1 MKERKDLQHLS
12 DAELVAG
19 VDRLVQEHRVLTA
32 ELLAHIVEMDER
44 KLYRKHACSSMF
56 VYVTDRLH
64 LPEASAYK
72 HINVGRV
79 ARKFP
84 LIFDLLDAGDTHLSN
99 LVLLAPH
106 LNEDNH
112 RELLSAVRH
121 KSKRQVEIIVAER
134 FPKELV
140 PAPTI
145 ISIPLL
151 IAAGAAVQTHTRG
164 GGQEI

>member
-1 MKERKDLQHLS
+1 MTMKEQKNLQHLS

-19 VDRLVQEHRVLTA
+19 VNRLVQEHRVLTA
-32 ELLAHIVEMDER
+32 ELLAHIAEMDER
-44 KLYRKHACSSMF
+44 KLDHISPLLKHACSSMF

-84 LIFDLLDAGDTHLSN
+84 LIFDLLEAGHTHLSN

-112 RELLSAVRH
+112 RDLLSAVRH
-121 KSKRQVEIIVAER
+121 KSKR
-134 FPKELV
+134 
-140 PAPTI
+140 
-145 ISIPLL
+145 
-151 IAAGAAVQTHTRG
+151 
-164 GGQEI
+164 